1 MFALKGS
8 SAIEQG
14 GDVIMLLDRP
24 AVRDMQQPP
33 ERASVKVAKNK
44 FGRTGLV
51 DLYFDGEHQRFRD
64 PRGGDIYTRPATAEE
79 VADRPW

>member
-1 MFALKGS
+1 MFTLKGS

-24 AVRDMQQPP
+24 AVRDIKEPP
-33 ERASVKVAKNK
+33 ERASVKVSKNK

-51 DLYFDGEHQRFRD
+51 SLYFDGDHQRFREPKVND
-64 PRGGDIYTRPATAEE
+64 SYTHMATQEEIAE
-79 VADRPW
+79 RPW